1 MTDREIKS
9 ARAKLPPRT
18 QIPFSEWTDEQKQL
32 DKELDCRD
40 MINSILCYNGEE
52 GLINNRYL
60 NDYILELG
68 LSVVQRLCDEQLVD
82 FKKATVVKNV
92 FTDNEGVSYNS
103 IKWADEVSL
112 DDKLAEAKDRSEQ
125 QNEVSEN
132 CKIDILQLK
141 AGNKTRNIRFL
152 STSLLKNGVDDVVY
166 ANYNNTYSY
175 VGDKKVS
182 LVNDDEIYPF
192 LEEVYMKFNSHRPH
206 DFMGHSLSVSDIV
219 VVSSGELTKAFYC
232 NSYGFE
238 ELPERF
244 LEEYKKDVTQID
256 KGNDSLQLDL

>member
-1 MTDREIKS
+1 MTRREIES
-9 ARAKLPPRT
+9 AKASLPSRT

-32 DKELDCRD
+32 DRELSCRE
-40 MINSILCYNGEE
+40 MINSILCYDGED
-52 GLINNRYL
+52 GLLNNEYL
-60 NDYILELG
+60 EKYIPELG
-68 LSVVQRLCDEQLVD
+68 LSIVQRLCDEQLVD

-103 IKWADEVSL
+103 IKWADELSL
-112 DDKLAEAKDRSEQ
+112 EDKLAEAKGRSEQ
-125 QNEVSEN
+125 QSEVSEN

-141 AGNKTRNIRFL
+141 PGNKTRNIRFL

-166 ANYNNTYSY
+166 ANYNHTYSY
-175 VGDKKVS
+175 MGDKKVS

-192 LEEVYMKFNSHRPH
+192 LEEVYMKFNSHRPY

-219 VVSSGELTKAFYC
+219 VVASGELTKAFYC
-232 NSYGFE
+232 NSFGFE

-244 LEEYKKDVTQID
+244 LEEYKKDVAQID
-256 KGNDSLQLDL
+256 RGNDSLQLDL